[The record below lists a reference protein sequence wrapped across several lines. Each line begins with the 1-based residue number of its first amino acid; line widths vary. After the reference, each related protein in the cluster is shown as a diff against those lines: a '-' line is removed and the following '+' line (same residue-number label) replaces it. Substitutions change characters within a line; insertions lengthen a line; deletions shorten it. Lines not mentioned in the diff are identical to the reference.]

1 MPPPRLQAA
10 REFKSTVRALV
21 FTGELLLCAVI
32 GFMAAAVLFE

>member
-1 MPPPRLQAA
+1 MPPRLQAA
-10 REFKSTVRALV
+10 REFKAAVRALV